1 MAPPGSSWLLCCVL
15 KEQCMGGRW
24 HLGILKGDSRSSQ
37 EQPGGARKIQEEP
50 GGAGRTYPWSLTG
63 PLMAL
68 NYKLHKKNMRSKVH
82 TWANAWTWTAGA
94 PLEEQPDYTNAVA
107 VTKQIASCANLF

>member
-1 MAPPGSSWLLCCVL
+1 
-15 KEQCMGGRW
+15 MGGRW

-63 PLMAL
+63 PLVAL
-68 NYKLHKKNMRSKVH
+68 NYKLHKKDAFEGPHVGQRLDLDSWSPFRG
-82 TWANAWTWTAGA
+82 TT
-94 PLEEQPDYTNAVA
+94 
-107 VTKQIASCANLF
+107 